1 MRKAAFY
8 YLFVFLILFLA
19 GCAGGESAGL
29 SEQEENAM
37 ICARRNCT
45 PPGLMIGRILN
56 RKSKRIRSTLLIEG
70 DESTVYRFIVSG
82 YGSGDK
88 DYEEYFSKE
97 RYIESLSDMGLGSLE
112 WGGNH
117 CSFLIRTLEGP
128 VEIYRNRWPMEN
140 AYFFDRTVIYFVY
153 DKTLYR
159 LFIHSGQL
167 DKIFTSDQEFFFYP
181 ITNVQ
186 TMILYPNPDFT
197 KAIETY
203 GADYLP
209 ADHPNQ
215 YIAYLYNSQTEEMLP
230 FLQPISDTRKT
241 CIWFLSL
248 GRKLYHWMIL
258 ETENESPAIQTDSRA
273 LP

>member
-1 MRKAAFY
+1 MRKTALF

-29 SEQEENAM
+29 SEQEENASSV
-37 ICARRNCT
+37 
-45 PPGLMIGRILN
+45 PGETVSSWPDDRQDSEPEEQKDPEHLQ
-56 RKSKRIRSTLLIEG
+56 IEG

-117 CSFLIRTLEGP
+117 CSFFIRTLEGP

-167 DKIFTSDQEFFFYP
+167 DPIFTSDQEFFFYP

-230 FLQPISDTRKT
+230 F
-241 CIWFLSL
+241 
-248 GRKLYHWMIL
+248 
-258 ETENESPAIQTDSRA
+258 SPADLGYEENMHMVLVPREEIVPLDDIGNEK
-273 LP
+273 

>member
-29 SEQEENAM
+29 SEQEENASSV
-37 ICARRNCT
+37 
-45 PPGLMIGRILN
+45 PGETVSSWPDDRQDSEPEEQ
-56 RKSKRIRSTLLIEG
+56 KDPEHLLIEG

-167 DKIFTSDQEFFFYP
+167 DPIFTSDQEFSFYP

-203 GADYLP
+203 GADFLP
-209 ADHPNQ
+209 ADHPNP
-215 YIAYLYNSQTEEMLP
+215 YIGYLYNSQTEEMLP
-230 FLQPISDTRKT
+230 F
-241 CIWFLSL
+241 
-248 GRKLYHWMIL
+248 
-258 ETENESPAIQTDSRA
+258 SPADLGYEENMEITLIPREEIVS
-273 LP
+273 LS

>member
-29 SEQEENAM
+29 SEQEENASSV
-37 ICARRNCT
+37 
-45 PPGLMIGRILN
+45 PGETVSSWPDDRQDSEPEEQ
-56 RKSKRIRSTLLIEG
+56 KDPEHLLIEG

-97 RYIESLSDMGLGSLE
+97 RYIESLSGMGTGSLE

-128 VEIYRNRWPMEN
+128 VEIYRNRWPMDD

-167 DKIFTSDQEFFFYP
+167 DPIFTSDQEFSFYP

-186 TMILYPNPDFT
+186 TMILYPHPDFT

-209 ADHPNQ
+209 ADHPNP
-215 YIAYLYNSQTEEMLP
+215 YIGYLYNSQTEEMLP
-230 FLQPISDTRKT
+230 F
-241 CIWFLSL
+241 
-248 GRKLYHWMIL
+248 
-258 ETENESPAIQTDSRA
+258 SPADLGYEENMEITLIPREEIVS
-273 LP
+273 LS

>member
-1 MRKAAFY
+1 MGRES
-8 YLFVFLILFLA
+8 LFL
-19 GCAGGESAGL
+19 
-29 SEQEENAM
+29 
-37 ICARRNCT
+37 
-45 PPGLMIGRILN
+45 
-56 RKSKRIRSTLLIEG
+56 
-70 DESTVYRFIVSG
+70 F
-82 YGSGDK
+82 
-88 DYEEYFSKE
+88 
-97 RYIESLSDMGLGSLE
+97 
-112 WGGNH
+112 
-117 CSFLIRTLEGP
+117 IRTLEGP
-128 VEIYRNRWPMEN
+128 VEIYRNRWPMDD

-167 DKIFTSDQEFFFYP
+167 DKIFTSDQEFSFYP

-230 FLQPISDTRKT
+230 F
-241 CIWFLSL
+241 
-248 GRKLYHWMIL
+248 
-258 ETENESPAIQTDSRA
+258 SPADLGYEENMHMDLVPREEIVPLDDIGNEK
-273 LP
+273 

>member
-1 MRKAAFY
+1 MRKAAFC

-29 SEQEENAM
+29 SEQEENASSV
-37 ICARRNCT
+37 
-45 PPGLMIGRILN
+45 PGETVSSWPDDRQDSEPEEQ
-56 RKSKRIRSTLLIEG
+56 KDPEHLLIEG

-167 DKIFTSDQEFFFYP
+167 DKIITSDQEFSFYP

-209 ADHPNQ
+209 ADHPNP
-215 YIAYLYNSQTEEMLP
+215 YIGYLYNSQTEEMLP
-230 FLQPISDTRKT
+230 F
-241 CIWFLSL
+241 
-248 GRKLYHWMIL
+248 
-258 ETENESPAIQTDSRA
+258 SPADLGYEENMEITLIPREEIVS
-273 LP
+273 LS